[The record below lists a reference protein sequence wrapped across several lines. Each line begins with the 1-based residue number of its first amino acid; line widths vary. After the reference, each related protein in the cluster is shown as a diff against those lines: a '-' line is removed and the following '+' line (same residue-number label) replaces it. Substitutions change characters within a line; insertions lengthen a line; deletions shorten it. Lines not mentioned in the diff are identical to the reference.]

1 MCKQLFGR
9 GHAGA
14 FVGLRP
20 DQPRDLLEFARFTEM
35 ARGTYPHD
43 EFNDKKQKLVEGF
56 EAAAKVCPPARP
68 VQSDSRAFCQQSYV
82 NIMQTESTLFTTGGP
97 KKAKKT
103 TAKASARL

>member
-1 MCKQLFGR
+1 MSCFARKHQHRTDSLSDPPPPLGRAGDRVREQLFRR

-20 DQPRDLLEFARFTEM
+20 DQLRDLLEFARFTEM

-56 EAAAKVCPPARP
+56 KAAA
-68 VQSDSRAFCQQSYV
+68 
-82 NIMQTESTLFTTGGP
+82 NITEGS
-97 KKAKKT
+97 AK
-103 TAKASARL
+103 

>member
-1 MCKQLFGR
+1 VREQLFGR

-35 ARGTYPHD
+35 ARGTYKHD

-56 EAAAKVCPPARP
+56 KAAANVTKVCPPTRTIQFDAREFD
-68 VQSDSRAFCQQSYV
+68 QHHAD
-82 NIMQTESTLFTTGGP
+82 
-97 KKAKKT
+97 
-103 TAKASARL
+103 